1 MFKENS
7 KWILR
12 FQVIG
17 CSKRLTFPLM
27 VQTQFS
33 ITQPE
38 NKIMRAIKD
47 QVIVASPYRD
57 RWEKA
62 VATLFHMEHSENLY
76 TLWHSFPVPGPGAL
90 SIK

>member
-1 MFKENS
+1 
-7 KWILR
+7 
-12 FQVIG
+12 
-17 CSKRLTFPLM
+17 M
-27 VQTQFS
+27 VQTQFP

-57 RWEKA
+57 EWEKA
-62 VATLFHMEHSENLY
+62 VASLFHMEHSENLY

>member
-1 MFKENS
+1 
-7 KWILR
+7 
-12 FQVIG
+12 
-17 CSKRLTFPLM
+17 M

-47 QVIVASPYRD
+47 QLIVASPYRD